1 MMRICL
7 VVIAA
12 MFTVAQASAQEQ
24 SPESIPE
31 GVVNAHPVVSVE
43 RVDFET
49 LRARRIDVVDSQGV
63 IRLTLAGELPNPVVD
78 GVEWSRSTPVSGLIV
93 RDDQGNERGGF
104 GFASGPNAV
113 VLALDHNNGEAAG
126 FNTLPDGSANLM
138 LIARPAPT
146 RSAALGDRLIPGG
159 GPTPVQVSVTPEGA
173 PILVLNDTHDRP
185 RIRIQV
191 SAEGYGMIEFLDADG
206 RVIEQ
211 VAPERD
217 RDQRRGRR

>member
-78 GVEWSRSTPVSGLIV
+78 GVELDLRLVVERERESGAHLCRYERKRLRCDEPQRGARRDASRH
-93 RDDQGNERGGF
+93 GGEP
-104 GFASGPNAV
+104 GARHGTEGCTGDPPREV
-113 VLALDHNNGEAAG
+113 YAA
-126 FNTLPDGSANLM
+126 
-138 LIARPAPT
+138 R
-146 RSAALGDRLIPGG
+146 
-159 GPTPVQVSVTPEGA
+159 
-173 PILVLNDTHDRP
+173 
-185 RIRIQV
+185 
-191 SAEGYGMIEFLDADG
+191 LDARTG
-206 RVIEQ
+206 
-211 VAPERD
+211 A
-217 RDQRRGRR
+217 